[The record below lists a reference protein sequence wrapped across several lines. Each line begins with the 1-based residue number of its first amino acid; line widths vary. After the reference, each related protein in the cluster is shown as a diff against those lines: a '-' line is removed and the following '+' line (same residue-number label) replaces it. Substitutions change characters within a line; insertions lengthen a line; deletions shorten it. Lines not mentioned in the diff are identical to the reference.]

1 MSLRGRNFA
10 GYRRTGY
17 AGKLSLYWLQKKTQ
31 EPHTRLYFFSRMS
44 RSAFWAVK
52 QAVSST
58 LPTVETKKPRSFAA
72 NAVRWFTE
80 LIQADPGS
88 SQFTLVFLM
97 MAVLPV
103 RSSMYTPHGHCL
115 LYQLM
120 NHLTTLKKEGTRI
133 SSAYT

>member
-10 GYRRTGY
+10 GCRRTGY

-52 QAVSST
+52 LAVTST

-72 NAVRWFTE
+72 NVVRWFTE
-80 LIQADPGS
+80 LTQEDPES
-88 SQFTLVFLM
+88 SQYTLVFLM
-97 MAVLPV
+97 TVVLPV
-103 RSSMYTPHGHCL
+103 RSSMCTPRGHCL
-115 LYQLM
+115 LYQLT
-120 NHLTTLKKEGTRI
+120 NHLTTLKKEGIRI